1 MRLKKK
7 LKIKL
12 FTSAE
17 RLIAL
22 RNLKPK
28 RKEGFLKVISI
39 FSFIGI
45 MLGVAILIIVMSVM
59 NGFRTEL
66 TNKILGFNPHVVIK
80 PYNNKNIDSK
90 FKEQLKK
97 EFPKIKILDSFSGEG
112 VVINNDYAKGIIIKG
127 LDPKNKKNSIF
138 LKKILIEGDQYEIS
152 KGEIIVGNELAM
164 ELNLAVG
171 DKINLLSSVYINTP
185 FGGLPKQETYSV
197 GGVFS
202 SGFYEFDKNIVF
214 LNLEETLFFFD
225 KTKLDINLEVYL
237 PNPLKANNIKDR
249 IGIINNNFYVYS
261 WIDINKSFFSA
272 LKVERNVMFIILTL
286 IIIVAAFNIISGLTI
301 LIKNKTK
308 EIAIL
313 KTLGLSNKSIVRSFF
328 LTGFTIGF
336 TASVFGIIIGIL
348 FSENIESI
356 RVFLSYVMNVEI
368 FPSDVYFLNEMP
380 SEINSF
386 SIMIIFIFSLVIT
399 TIASLIPAIAIS
411 KMNTIKAL
419 KYE

>member
-1 MRLKKK
+1 M
-7 LKIKL
+7 
-12 FTSAE
+12 FTSVE
-17 RLIAL
+17 KLIAL

-28 RKEGFLKVISI
+28 RKERFLKVISI

-66 TNKILGFNPHVVIK
+66 TNKILGFNPHLTIK
-80 PYNNKNIDSK
+80 PYNSERIDSK
-90 FKEQLKK
+90 FKDQLNKN
-97 EFPKIKILDSFSGEG
+97 FPNIEVLDSYSGEG
-112 VVINNDYAKGIIIKG
+112 VVINSDYAKGIVIKG
-127 LDPKNKKNSIF
+127 LDPKNEKNSIF
-138 LKKILIEGDQYEIS
+138 LKRILIEGEGNKI
-152 KGEIIVGNELAM
+152 KKEEIIIGNELAM

-171 DKINLLSSVYINTP
+171 DKINLLSSVYISTP

-197 GGVFS
+197 EGIFS
-202 SGFYEFDKNIVF
+202 SGFYEFDKNVVF
-214 LNLEETLFFFD
+214 LNLEETLHFFE
-225 KTKLDINLEVYL
+225 KTKQDINLEVYL
-237 PNPLKANNIKDR
+237 PNPLKANDIKAK

-261 WIDINKSFFSA
+261 WIDLNKSFFSA

-313 KTLGLSNKSIVRSFF
+313 KTLGLSNKSIIKSFF
-328 LTGFTIGF
+328 LTGFTIGLI
-336 TASVFGIIIGIL
+336 ASVFGIIIGVL

-356 RVFLSYVMNVEI
+356 RVFLSYILNVEI
-368 FPSDVYFLNEMP
+368 FPSDVYFLDEMP
-380 SEINSF
+380 SEINPL
-386 SIMIIFIFSLVIT
+386 SIMIIFIFSLVT
-399 TIASLIPAIAIS
+399 TSLASLIPAITIS

>member
-1 MRLKKK
+1 M
-7 LKIKL
+7 

-39 FSFIGI
+39 FSFVGI

-66 TNKILGFNPHVVIK
+66 TNKILGFNPHLTIK
-80 PYNNKNIDSK
+80 PYNNEKINSEFRDILTKN
-90 FKEQLKK
+90 
-97 EFPKIKILDSFSGEG
+97 FPKIEILDSFNGEG
-112 VVINNDYAKGIIIKG
+112 VVINNDYAKGIMIKG
-127 LDPKNKKNSIF
+127 LDQKNEKNSIF
-138 LKKILIEGDQYEIS
+138 LKKILIEGEYKKIKKS
-152 KGEIIVGNELAM
+152 EIIVGKELAM

-171 DKINLLSSVYINTP
+171 DKINLLSSVYISSP

-197 GGVFS
+197 EGIFS
-202 SGFYEFDKNIVF
+202 SGFYEFDKNVVF
-214 LNLEETLFFFD
+214 LNLEETLHFFD
-225 KTKLDINLEVYL
+225 KSKSDINLEVYL
-237 PNPLKANNIKDR
+237 PDPLKANNIKDK

-261 WIDINKSFFSA
+261 WIDLNKSFFSA

-313 KTLGLSNKSIVRSFF
+313 KTLGLSNNSIIKSFF
-328 LTGFTIGF
+328 LTGFTIGVLA
-336 TASVFGIIIGIL
+336 TIFGIILGVL
-348 FSENIESI
+348 FSENIESL
-356 RVFLSYVMNVEI
+356 RVFLSYVLNVEI
-368 FPSDVYFLNEMP
+368 FPSDVYFLDEMP
-380 SEINSF
+380 SEINLF
-386 SIMIIFIFSLVIT
+386 SILIIFIFSLIT
-399 TIASLIPAIAIS
+399 TSLASLVPAIAIS